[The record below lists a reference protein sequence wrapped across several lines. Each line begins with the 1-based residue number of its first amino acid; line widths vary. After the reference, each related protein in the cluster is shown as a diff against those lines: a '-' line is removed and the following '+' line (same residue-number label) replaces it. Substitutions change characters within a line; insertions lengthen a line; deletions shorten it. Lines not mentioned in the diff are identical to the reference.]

1 MSRFPARVVVTGLGL
16 PGAGTTSFVSLN
28 GFVTPVFDA
37 FALDPDAGLG
47 GSCPD
52 WEPDGERDENDAGGV
67 SGSYGI
73 ALPTLSVSFSA
84 SGVRSC
90 V

>member
-1 MSRFPARVVVTGLGL
+1 MATLVLREHDRLDGARVSLLADCGCK
-16 PGAGTTSFVSLN
+16 VS
-28 GFVTPVFDA
+28 VFDA

-84 SGVRSC
+84 SGVRS
-90 V
+90 